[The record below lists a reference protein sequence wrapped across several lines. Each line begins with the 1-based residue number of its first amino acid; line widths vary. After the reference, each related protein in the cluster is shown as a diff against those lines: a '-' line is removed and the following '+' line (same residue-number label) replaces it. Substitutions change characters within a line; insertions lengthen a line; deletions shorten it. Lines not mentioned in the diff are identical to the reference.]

1 MVTTALVWGLQEEVL
16 TGNEVEA
23 LPVLSTGLDLAGEQ
37 VEFHRLP
44 VGLHEHTE
52 TDDLAICTSPSIGP
66 MKLTLQAYL
75 TLDRVGW

>member
-37 VEFHRLP
+37 VEFHRLL
-44 VGLHEHTE
+44 VGLHKHT
-52 TDDLAICTSPSIGP
+52 DNLAT
-66 MKLTLQAYL
+66 
-75 TLDRVGW
+75 